1 MKTIKIN
8 KRDYT
13 DYEYLLRR
21 VGAVSKDGE
30 NGLPQHVYWNT
41 SDLIKSRN
49 LLIKAY
55 KKEYKHLS
63 HDSLMFSLA
72 MYILNLAPNKVGGSG
87 LKPGYMLI
95 DEKGIQNEKENAKK

>member
-1 MKTIKIN
+1 MKTIKIH
-8 KRDYT
+8 KRDYS

-21 VGAVSKDGE
+21 VGAISKDGE

-49 LLIKAY
+49 LLIKAF

-63 HDSLMFSLA
+63 HDSLMFSVA
-72 MYILNLAPNKVGGSG
+72 MHILNLAPNKVRGRG
-87 LKPGYMLI
+87 LKQGYMLV
-95 DEKGIQNEKENAKK
+95 DEKGIENEKENFEK